1 MSIERIYV
9 CPYSHS
15 DWAWIAHRRWHE
27 KRYIRAFELV
37 LDLMDAETGFAWFI
51 DSWHEQFSPI
61 RENRPDLVERMKP
74 HVAAGRFGLGPG
86 TFTNLSPS
94 TTHREA
100 LIRNV
105 LYGQRKFR
113 ELFGDVPFE
122 LGSHID
128 CGGWF
133 SQMPQL
139 MTKMGFAAMMMC
151 RPAEAL
157 DRKHVPR
164 QFRWRSPD
172 GSEIACHRISS
183 YALFAYDPQEESSL
197 RDFLTDEIA
206 KADTHGSGP
215 AAMVC
220 FGWDDDCLPLGE
232 PCWQS
237 DLFAHVAEWNRSE
250 TAQIT
255 LAAPGLFA
263 RDLAGYARSLP
274 VITGGL
280 NPAASGR
287 VTENGHDNI
296 CDLRARCSLA
306 VTQAERESMHYG
318 DVFPEQEI
326 EALWEQ
332 TLSIH
337 PHATAWL
344 WQRDNEPFILK
355 AKATE
360 QAALALRGRVRRAA
374 AERIGPTGEGR
385 PIVLF
390 NPLPFDRTE
399 SCEFYF
405 AVDEAGAMGFRVT
418 DGEGNALTT
427 QFVGDSYRGFGHGDN
442 RDRMRCEWR
451 IRTEL
456 TVPACGYATVYLH
469 VDNDAQPASVF
480 ELSPRR
486 LDIGP
491 LSVEM
496 PGGVIEGV
504 THNELGRLLDRLDI
518 VFIETDDGQTNAI
531 SNRKATRTGLD
542 DPTPWPPEPQW
553 NNEWQNNGRPVRSS
567 GLEVEEWSLM
577 ETGPLGA
584 RVFITG
590 AVAGNPTE
598 VELFIHAHGRRIDCD
613 VRSYMVNPVSGYL
626 VAELRPAFDGRPH
639 ADVPFGV
646 EPRDLADEPFGPEI
660 VERAHI
666 KPFWGQS
673 WADYSDGDKGVA
685 ILSQPGL
692 FGYRVDGGVFQ
703 HILLKTIAPGRQ
715 AGARWGNDT
724 RTGLGLQ
731 RMTFAA
737 VLHAGDWKTA
747 QLYREIETFREPIEG
762 EDALYKLTGDAP
774 DTQRGLA
781 VAPHNVMVSAF
792 FKDRG
797 ATMLRIYENQ
807 GAAVSA
813 RVDLPAAVTS
823 AQICDLL
830 GGPTQDT
837 RTVTVNGNRLEFDL
851 GPWEIVTIRLD

>member
-1 MSIERIYV
+1 MSVQRIYV

-61 RENRPDLVERMKP
+61 RENRPDLVERMRP

-86 TFTNLSPS
+86 MFTNLSPS
-94 TTHREA
+94 TAHREA

-113 ELFGDVPFE
+113 ELFGDVAFE

-139 MTKMGFAAMMMC
+139 MAKMGFAAMMMC

-172 GSEIACHRISS
+172 GSQIACHRISS
-183 YALFAYDPQEESSL
+183 YALFAYDPYEGASL
-197 RDFLTDEIA
+197 GKFLTDEIA

-237 DLFAHVAEWNRSE
+237 DLFTSVAEWNRSE
-250 TAQIT
+250 AAQIT
-255 LAAPGLFA
+255 LSTPDVFA
-263 RDLAGYARSLP
+263 RDFAGYAESLP
-274 VITGGL
+274 VVTGGL

-296 CDLRARCSLA
+296 FDLRARCSLA
-306 VTQAERESMHYG
+306 VTQAERESMHYA
-318 DVFPEQEI
+318 DVFPEEEVQ
-326 EALWEQ
+326 ALWAE
-332 TLSIH
+332 TLSVH
-337 PHATAWL
+337 PHAVAWL

-355 AKATE
+355 AKAAE
-360 QAALALRGRVRRAA
+360 HAALSLRDHMRRAA
-374 AERIGPTGEGR
+374 AERIAPAGTGR

-405 AVDEAGAMGFRVT
+405 AVDEAGATGFSLT
-418 DGEGNALTT
+418 DGEGNALPI
-427 QFVGDSYRGFGHGDN
+427 QFAGDSYRGFGHGDN
-442 RDRMRCEWR
+442 PKVMRCEWS

-456 TVPACGYATVYLH
+456 TVPACGYATAYLN
-469 VDNDAQPASVF
+469 VDNDAQPAGKF

-486 LDIGP
+486 LDVGP

-496 PGGVIEGV
+496 SGGVVEGV
-504 THNELGRLLDRLDI
+504 THGELGKLLERLDI
-518 VFIETDDGQTNAI
+518 VFIETDDGQTNII
-531 SNRKATRTGLD
+531 SNRKFTRTGLD
-542 DPTPWPPEPQW
+542 DPTPWPPGPQW
-553 NNEWQNNGRPVRSS
+553 NNEWQNNGRFIGAS

-577 ETGPLGA
+577 ESGTLGA

-598 VELFIHAHGRRIDCD
+598 LELFIHAHGRRIDCE
-613 VRSYMVNPVSGYL
+613 VRSYMINPVSGYL
-626 VAELRPAFDGRPH
+626 VAELKPAFVGTPH

-646 EPRDLADEPFGPEI
+646 EPRDLADEPFGPDM
-660 VERAHI
+660 VERATI

-673 WADYSDGDKGVA
+673 WADYSDGEKGVA
-685 ILSQPGL
+685 FLSQPGL
-692 FGYRVDGGVFQ
+692 FGYRVADGVFQ
-703 HILLKTIAPGRQ
+703 HILLKMIAPGCQ

-724 RTGLGLQ
+724 RTGLGRQ
-731 RMTFAA
+731 RMNFAV

-747 QLYREIETFREPIEG
+747 KLYREIERYREPIDG
-762 EDALYKLTGDAP
+762 EDVLYKLSGDAP
-774 DTQRGLA
+774 DMRRGLS
-781 VAPHNVMVSAF
+781 VGPDNVMLSAF

-797 ATMLRIYENQ
+797 ITMLRIYENE
-807 GAAVSA
+807 GSPVRAC
-813 RVDLPAAVTS
+813 VDLPLPVSA

-830 GGPTQDT
+830 GRPMQDS
-837 RTVTVNGNRLEFDL
+837 RTVTIDGHCLEIDL
-851 GPWEIVTIRLD
+851 GAWEIVTMRLE